1 MSRLNDVLG
10 EHGFGVSLWMPRFYF
25 SHYHIMSA
33 AFFARESGKLE
44 RDNKDNESFS
54 SRIQSE
60 HRAFVTGCIFSS
72 VSFLEAQINELFTD
86 AAEDQREHIH
96 QLGDKIYLFADMW
109 KLGVPRTASYSIL
122 EKYEIALALAE
133 KEPLDHGSLIY
144 HDSKLLISMRNAL
157 IHYEPLSSTS
167 THESSQKWEN
177 KFRGK
182 FSLNPLTGAKTPFF
196 PIRCMGYGC
205 AKWAVESSIRFVDHC
220 CSRLDI
226 QPVFDLIRDS
236 LSIEP
241 SP

>member
-44 RDNKDNESFS
+44 RENKDKESFS

-72 VSFLEAQINELFTD
+72 VSFLEAQINELFTN

-96 QLGDKIYLFADMW
+96 QLGDKIHLFAEMC

-133 KEPLDHGSLIY
+133 REPLNRGSLVY
-144 HDSKLLISMRNAL
+144 QDSKLLISMRNAL

-167 THESSQKWEN
+167 AAESSQVWEN

-182 FSLNPLTGAKTPFF
+182 FSLNLLTGAKTPFF
-196 PIRCMGYGC
+196 PIRCMG
-205 AKWAVESSIRFVDHC
+205 
-220 CSRLDI
+220 
-226 QPVFDLIRDS
+226 P
-236 LSIEP
+236 
-241 SP
+241 

>member
-10 EHGFGVSLWMPRFYF
+10 EPGFGVSHWMPRFYF

-44 RDNKDNESFS
+44 RENKDKESFS
-54 SRIQSE
+54 SKRQSK

-86 AAEDQREHIH
+86 SAEDQREHIH
-96 QLGDKIYLFADMW
+96 QLGDKIYLFAEMW

-122 EKYEIALALAE
+122 EKYEFALALAE
-133 KEPLDHGSLIY
+133 REPFDRGSLVY
-144 HDSKLLISMRNAL
+144 QDTKLLISMRNAL

-167 THESSQKWEN
+167 THESSQKWED

-182 FSLNPLTGAKTPFF
+182 FSMNPLTGSKTPFF

-205 AKWAVESSIRFVDHC
+205 ARWAVESSVSFVDHFC
-220 CSRLDI
+220 VRLGI
-226 QPVFDLIRDS
+226 EPVFNSVRDS

-241 SP
+241 SD

>member
-1 MSRLNDVLG
+1 MSSLSDVLG
-10 EHGFGVSLWMPRFYF
+10 DTGFGVSHWMPRFYF

-44 RDNKDNESFS
+44 RDNKDKEIVP

-72 VSFLEAQINELFTD
+72 ASFLEAQINELFTD
-86 AAEDQREHIH
+86 AAEDQREHIY

-133 KEPLDHGSLIY
+133 REPLDRGSLLY
-144 HDSKLLISMRNAL
+144 KDCKLLIWMRNAL

-167 THESSQKWEN
+167 TAKSSKWLEN
-177 KFRGK
+177 RFRGK

-220 CSRLDI
+220 CSGLEV
-226 QPVFDLIRDS
+226 QPIFDLSRDS

>member
-1 MSRLNDVLG
+1 MNHELQGS
-10 EHGFGVSLWMPRFYF
+10 HWMPRFYF

-44 RDNKDNESFS
+44 RENKDKESFPS
-54 SRIQSE
+54 KIQSE

-96 QLGDKIYLFADMW
+96 QLGDKIYLFAEMW

-122 EKYEIALALAE
+122 DKYEFALALAE
-133 KEPLDHGSLIY
+133 RELFDRGSLVY
-144 HDSKLLISMRNAL
+144 QDTKLLISMRNAL

-182 FSLNPLTGAKTPFF
+182 FSLNPLTGSKTPFF

-205 AKWAVESSIRFVDHC
+205 ARWAVESSVSVVDDF
-220 CSRLDI
+220 CSRLGI
-226 QPVFDLIRDS
+226 EPVFNSVRNS
-236 LSIEP
+236 LGVE
-241 SP
+241 